1 MIYRESLGH
10 LVEIQSLKKQE
21 SHFQEAIESEHE
33 RISALEKRQS
43 FAQNE
48 IERLTKEIAD
58 LKIKAKEL
66 ELDSLLSEQQKLK
79 AKEALVTNEKEALAL
94 EKTLKENI
102 EKAQNLEAEIFTA
115 LELEEKYSDE
125 IKDLR
130 SFLNGLQ
137 STIKEISEEV
147 KTSTTEQLQDLKSVQ
162 SRIQSLLGLCHK
174 DILVLFERAQK
185 KHPKSPLSYINGS
198 SCKECRMV
206 LNSVLKSQVENI
218 SAIEICPYC
227 ERILLPTT
235 LNY

>member
-21 SHFQEAIESEHE
+21 ALLLQAIESEHE

-43 FAQNE
+43 HAQSE
-48 IERLTKEIAD
+48 IERLAKEITD
-58 LKIKAKEL
+58 LKIKSKEL
-66 ELDSLLSEQQKLK
+66 EFDSLITEQQKLL
-79 AKEALVTNEKEALAL
+79 AKESLVTNEKEAQAL

-102 EKAQNLEAEIFTA
+102 DKANQLEQDLFLC
-115 LELEEKYSDE
+115 LEQEEKYQTE
-125 IKDLR
+125 ITDLK
-130 SFLNGLQ
+130 SFLNGLK
-137 STIKEISEEV
+137 STILEISEEV
-147 KTSTTEQLQDLKSVQ
+147 KSATAQQTIDLESVQ
-162 SRIQSLLGLCHK
+162 NRIKSLLALCHK

-185 KHPKSPLSYINGS
+185 KHPKSPLSYINGT

-218 SAIEICPYC
+218 SAIETCPYC

>member
-79 AKEALVTNEKEALAL
+79 AKEALVTNEKEAHAL
-94 EKTLKENI
+94 EKTLKENV

>member
-21 SHFQEAIESEHE
+21 SHLQGAIESEHE

-48 IERLTKEIAD
+48 IERLSKEIAD
-58 LKIKAKEL
+58 LKIKSKEL

-79 AKEALVTNEKEALAL
+79 VKESLVTNEKEVIAL
-94 EKTLKENI
+94 EKTLKENL
-102 EKAQNLEAEIFTA
+102 EKSQYLESEIFAA
-115 LELEEKYSDE
+115 LETEEKYSGE
-125 IKDLR
+125 IKDLK
-130 SFLNGLQ
+130 SFLIGLQ
-137 STIKEISEEV
+137 GTIKEISEEV
-147 KTSTTEQLQDLKSVQ
+147 KTTTAQLLQDLNSVQ

-185 KHPKSPLSYINGS
+185 KHPKSPLSYINGT

-206 LNSVLKSQVENI
+206 LNSVLKTQVENI
-218 SAIEICPYC
+218 SAIETCPYC